1 MRGRKSR
8 QTACERSPKNDRVLF
23 RLEWRMCN
31 LRELRMQI
39 PLRHSKR
46 NTPVQFSGKF
56 STLGYAIAHRH
67 RLFRRRRR
75 NARSQGSPEN
85 AIRCRSKTAD
95 FSQLQGKKQGRILFL
110 TRVVAPRPA
119 CAKPLFRSG
128 GGSSWSEA
136 ISGNYRRGF
145 RRPATL
151 PQIEAGGC
159 VRDLREIFGKLR
171 AGPSVM
177 EGPVQFSGNF
187 FGV

>member
-1 MRGRKSR
+1 V
-8 QTACERSPKNDRVLF
+8 T
-23 RLEWRMCN
+23 
-31 LRELRMQI
+31 
-39 PLRHSKR
+39 
-46 NTPVQFSGKF
+46 
-56 STLGYAIAHRH
+56 
-67 RLFRRRRR
+67 
-75 NARSQGSPEN
+75 
-85 AIRCRSKTAD
+85 
-95 FSQLQGKKQGRILFL
+95 
-110 TRVVAPRPA
+110 PRPA

-151 PQIEAGGC
+151 PQMEAGGC

-187 FGV
+187 FGVRRKRRLSTGTAPA